1 MLRTSV
7 YGLAAATVVALAAPQ
22 ARAQND
28 DPFTTPEEIRAEVSD
43 AMDAIAAYSV
53 QERDQALATAQA
65 ALTRL
70 DAVIERREQALREN
84 WADMS
89 DAARETA
96 RESMRD
102 LRAARTGLAERY
114 GALQAGAGSA
124 WDELRDGFTGAWD
137 AFAEAWRPAAPG
149 AEAD

>member
-1 MLRTSV
+1 
-7 YGLAAATVVALAAPQ
+7 
-22 ARAQND
+22 
-28 DPFTTPEEIRAEVSD
+28 
-43 AMDAIAAYSV
+43 MDAIAAYSV